1 MYAMVED
8 GQLLLVPPTPA
19 APPASRWRHAAL
31 GAIIGAL
38 AVTLA
43 CGVAPSLLQLDPAAA
58 TPNAFQPQ
66 RNFGPGRVSQP
77 AEGPVLG
84 SVADLLSAGDTLGS
98 GYDQRPS
105 GIQVLNDDDV
115 EILSPGQK
123 RGIRRMTHLDL
134 SRWKLSPDD
143 VGSAPVQIARL
154 TARITSLAA
163 HISQSKKDLV
173 AIRRITK
180 LTSDRRKLLNY
191 LWATDPGRAVDLV
204 QELGIRWRTPDKIG
218 RLIPRT
224 GPVEIPV
231 FPRSTKP
238 RTIPRSNQQAV
249 EAAAGGAG
257 KK

>member
-1 MYAMVED
+1 MYTVVAED
-8 GQLLLVPPTPA
+8 RLLLEAPVAPA
-19 APPASRWRHAAL
+19 AARWRHAAVV
-31 GAIIGAL
+31 GAVLGAL
-38 AVTLA
+38 AAALA
-43 CGVAPSLLQLDPAAA
+43 SGAVPTTTRLQLDAASRTFVPSAA
-58 TPNAFQPQ
+58 TWPTP
-66 RNFGPGRVSQP
+66 RNGGGPP
-77 AEGPVLG
+77 AEVPAL
-84 SVADLLSAGDTLGS
+84 SDLLSPQEMLGS
-98 GYDQRPS
+98 GYDQRNPS

-218 RLIPRT
+218 RLVPRT

-249 EAAAGGAG
+249 EAGAG
-257 KK
+257 AVGKK